1 VGYTV
6 HIIPLFQ
13 TTRDGWKAL
22 KSRIRDFYEQARPRM
37 KVLLMLHQSF
47 ESLVSS
53 ALEIFSSTVMAMTFH
68 TIWFVFRAFQLFS
81 DRQAGQRLINGDG
94 LENVW
99 SFGQVLAI
107 LLLVLNIT
115 AAVEF
120 FRSRFLVYITDL

>member
-1 VGYTV
+1 
-6 HIIPLFQ
+6 
-13 TTRDGWKAL
+13 
-22 KSRIRDFYEQARPRM
+22 
-37 KVLLMLHQSF
+37 
-47 ESLVSS
+47 
-53 ALEIFSSTVMAMTFH
+53 MTFH

-94 LENVW
+94 LENSW